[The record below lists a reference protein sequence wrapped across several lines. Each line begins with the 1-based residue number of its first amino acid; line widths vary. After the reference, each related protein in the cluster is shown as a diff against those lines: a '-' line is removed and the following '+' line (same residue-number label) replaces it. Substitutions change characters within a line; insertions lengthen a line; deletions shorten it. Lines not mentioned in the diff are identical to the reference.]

1 MLAAIREYSR
11 RSGQP
16 ELDSG
21 AEVVRAANCKGLG
34 PAKDKPQLQHDH
46 NYTHGR
52 LLVRPSWRSSL
63 ALTNIGMII

>member
-1 MLAAIREYSR
+1 MLAAIREYSK

-34 PAKDKPQLQHDH
+34 PAKDKP
-46 NYTHGR
+46 
-52 LLVRPSWRSSL
+52 
-63 ALTNIGMII
+63 